1 MIQPIRLKADKIA
14 DKVSP
19 ALVNN
24 GYLKF
29 KYPDIIVSH
38 KNSIY
43 KLKISLKN
51 IFFVIFF
58 NNNLALSFYGPNFV
72 QK

>member
-1 MIQPIRLKADKIA
+1 MQLHKLKTDNIT

-29 KYPDIIVSH
+29 KYPEIIVSII
-38 KNSIY
+38 NSIY
-43 KLKISLKN
+43 KSKIYLKN
-51 IFFVIFF
+51 IFFVTFF
-58 NNNLALSFYGPNFV
+58 NNI
-72 QK
+72 